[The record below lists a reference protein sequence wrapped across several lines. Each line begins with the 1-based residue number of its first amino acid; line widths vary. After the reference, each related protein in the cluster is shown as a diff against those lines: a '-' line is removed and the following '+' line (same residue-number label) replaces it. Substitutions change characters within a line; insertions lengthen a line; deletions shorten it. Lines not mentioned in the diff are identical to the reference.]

1 MTFSKFHLQ
10 DGQESQR
17 NQSFYGIPGFY
28 RKFWKS
34 SAFYGHGQVSHTRKR
49 GQTITNQSHKMLLE
63 TGGQNSHWGYHVP
76 SMMNVLDFEVLN
88 GSPGDKQTNKR
99 LWKEVY
105 QAANGMKS
113 LKEKKQQNWTRG
125 DSDKSQRY
133 GTTLE
138 VTRCVCV
145 HKHEHS
151 CLHDH
156 DLRSIRLSL
165 CHWSFYLHTPH
176 SSTAW
181 HRHSIKLSSI
191 NSICKMLISTKFH
204 FDLSSIVLKIKRRLQ

>member
-17 NQSFYGIPGFY
+17 NQSFYGITGFY

-138 VTRCVCV
+138 VTRCVCAQARAFMSTWPWPQ
-145 HKHEHS
+145 KHQAQS
-151 CLHDH
+151 LP
-156 DLRSIRLSL
+156 LIILSTYPSQL
-165 CHWSFYLHTPH
+165 YSMA
-176 SSTAW
+176 SSQ
-181 HRHSIKLSSI
+181 L
-191 NSICKMLISTKFH
+191 
-204 FDLSSIVLKIKRRLQ
+204 D

>member
-28 RKFWKS
+28 RNFWKS
-34 SAFYGHGQVSHTRKR
+34 SAFYGHGQDSHTRKR

-105 QAANGMKS
+105 QAANGMKT

-125 DSDKSQRY
+125 DSANPSVTGPRLKSRGVCTSTSIHVY
-133 GTTLE
+133 MTTTSE
-138 VTRCVCV
+138 ASGSVFAT
-145 HKHEHS
+145 
-151 CLHDH
+151 D
-156 DLRSIRLSL
+156 
-165 CHWSFYLHTPH
+165 
-176 SSTAW
+176 
-181 HRHSIKLSSI
+181 HSIHKPLTAVQHGIITVLS
-191 NSICKMLISTKFH
+191 
-204 FDLSSIVLKIKRRLQ
+204 